1 METIDNEINESR
13 RLEAIQDMNYFIS
26 LMTPEIFQDQIKVQY
41 KGYSGEKSLST
52 NIKTM
57 SVCLST
63 DEMFFY
69 TPEGLFVCRQIFHPR
84 KFCFWDYER
93 AKEYLNECSIEYLLE
108 RFNDNIKDNKF
119 CFRKRCT
126 SFQHIICF
134 KQSINPLLIFII
146 SAFDFSIV
154 KTNVINKDGHPFFT
168 LYKCRKLF
176 VTRICLFHERSRHT
190 SNAPRLITKRI
201 IAVIR
206 NCYAF
211 NNIHLINFA
220 NLSLF

>member
-119 CFRKRCT
+119 C
-126 SFQHIICF
+126 
-134 KQSINPLLIFII
+134 LGY
-146 SAFDFSIV
+146 SIV
-154 KTNVINKDGHPFFT
+154 LNCQISDFFATYFILYLKDSKIEIKSGYCTRDNNNNRISDPYWDHNPESNKKYPGNFF
-168 LYKCRKLF
+168 LYTVCNTQYL
-176 VTRICLFHERSRHT
+176 LE
-190 SNAPRLITKRI
+190 KRP
-201 IAVIR
+201 
-206 NCYAF
+206 Y
-211 NNIHLINFA
+211 
-220 NLSLF
+220 